1 MAGLPDIDKELVIR
15 AKQNDEQAIA
25 QIINQIDS
33 RCYSIV
39 YKCLKGNKRY
49 VSDIE
54 DIVQDSYKE
63 AFTSLDKLK
72 NNNFAPWMYQI
83 LKNNIVDFQRSSYAK
98 NKPSNFS
105 EYDNDSF
112 NESFVD
118 SFENDNRTFEPEAS
132 VDYSVLQQGMRD
144 VMEQLPDNQRTAIYL
159 RYIEQVKVSEIAEM
173 YEVSENTV
181 KGWLNY
187 GRKAMKEIIE
197 KLQKENKAFFGISAL
212 PFFVWTASKEVARAT
227 PVQASEIAHVIVAN
241 KVPGTT
247 SATSATST
255 STPMKIFLAT
265 TKGKVVAGIAATAIA
280 TGVGAGAY
288 YVYETS
294 QEEIVEET
302 VKEDTSPDKDSDKT
316 SDKDNANKK
325 KKQEDSNKDSQQ
337 DSDDSSSNGTQPA
350 TVEEDIA
357 VEVDGGTEEVY
368 EDQTVDFYYVDDS
381 SQTST
386 TTVNEGLQQQ
396 DATNDFLDA
405 GDSTN

>member
-39 YKCLKGNKRY
+39 YQCLKGNKRY

-54 DIVQDSYKE
+54 DIVQEAYKD
-63 AFTSLDKLK
+63 AFTKMDQLK
-72 NNNFAPWMYQI
+72 NNSFAPWMYRI
-83 LKNNIVDFQRSSYAK
+83 LKNKILDFQDSAYAK
-98 NKPSNFS
+98 HKPSNFS

-118 SFENDNRTFEPEAS
+118 TFENDNRTFEPEAS
-132 VDYSVLQQGMRD
+132 IDYSVLQQGMRD

-159 RYIEQVKVSEIAEM
+159 RYIERVKVSEIAEM
-173 YEVSENTV
+173 YGTNENTV

-212 PFFVWTASKEVARAT
+212 PFFIWTASKEIARTT
-227 PVQASEIAHVIVAN
+227 PVQASEIAHVIVAKN
-241 KVPGTT
+241 IPSTT
-247 SATSATST
+247 ASTTATSP
-255 STPMKIFLAT
+255 STPLKIFLAT
-265 TKGKVVAGIAATAIA
+265 TKGKVVAGIAAAAVASGI
-280 TGVGAGAY
+280 GAGAY

-302 VKEDTSPDKDSDKT
+302 VEHQATPDKNSDKT

-325 KKQEDSNKDSQQ
+325 KKQDDSKKNSQQ
-337 DSDDSSSNGTQPA
+337 DSDDSSNNNSQPV
-350 TVEEDIA
+350 TVDEDVA

-381 SQTST
+381 SQTNT

-396 DATNDFLDA
+396 DAMNDFLDA